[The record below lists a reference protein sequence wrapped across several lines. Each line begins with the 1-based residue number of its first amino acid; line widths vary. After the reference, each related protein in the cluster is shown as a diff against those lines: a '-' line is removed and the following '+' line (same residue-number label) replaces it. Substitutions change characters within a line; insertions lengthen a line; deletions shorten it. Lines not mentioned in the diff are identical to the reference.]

1 MKTPVIAVL
10 ASLALGACTIVAP
23 GGQDGGTRTIIIR
36 ARPDGLPPPKP
47 LEASVLY
54 VVNLQ
59 RSSANLADKYAGIML
74 GLGGYLQSI
83 GLQIDNFGVI
93 ATYGDSFGPRLLLGR
108 TQPTN
113 PGSSVA
119 LLAALAAAAD
129 AGVTDY
135 AALLPLIAGQLGN
148 ISDDQL
154 ALALKLQASS
164 GRFDG
169 DGETS
174 EAKNVVGF
182 GKGIGDAALP
192 TELGGIDRSAL
203 FDHPRD
209 LFIVVYLQPLGRRCA
224 LPGPGCLVDGRSPT
238 DIFTAVG
245 PDGGLTWLQFPSGS
259 LRPEQV
265 VQVAIAT
272 SEGESLTAFQT
283 RCGAV
288 PGFPKNL
295 FDVIGPSDNAYF
307 GPLMMALNNA
317 HRGTAATGDFCTL
330 IGGKANDAI
339 KSLGDSV
346 AAVAGSVGPTIP
358 PGITTF

>member
-1 MKTPVIAVL
+1 MKTPAIAFL

-47 LEASVLY
+47 LTASVLY

-59 RSSANLADKYAGIML
+59 RSSANLADKYAGMML

-93 ATYGDSFGPRLLLGR
+93 ATYADAFGPRLLLGR
-108 TQPTN
+108 TQATN

-182 GKGIGDAALP
+182 GQGIGNAALP

-245 PDGGLTWLQFPSGS
+245 PDGGLTWLQFPYGS

-265 VQVAIAT
+265 VQVSIAT
-272 SEGESLTAFQT
+272 SEGESLSDFQT

-295 FDVIGPSDNAYF
+295 FDVIGPSANPYF
-307 GPLMMALNNA
+307 GPLMTALNNA
-317 HRGTAATGDFCTL
+317 HHGTGASGDFCTL
-330 IGGKANDAI
+330 IGGKAGEAI
-339 KSLGDSV
+339 KKLGDSV
-346 AAVAGSVGPTIP
+346 AAVAGSAGLASSPVDTL
-358 PGITTF
+358 F